1 MYLEAIKPIIN
12 GTDEAAKQQTI
23 NTLFYVIESGM
34 RLLHP
39 MMPFLSEELFQKLP
53 GFEGKTESI
62 CVNEYPKENAAF
74 DNPAVEADFTAINN
88 ISKTIRSLIANVNLP
103 KSAHPACYA
112 LLLAGGEASTTEA
125 LAGLI
130 TAEAKLISTLT
141 KTSSVRFSG
150 LSVQSFV
157 N

>member
-12 GTDEAAKQQTI
+12 GADEAAKAQTI
-23 NTLFYVIESGM
+23 NTLFYVIECGM

-53 GFEGKTESI
+53 AFEGKTESI

-112 LLLAGGEASTTEA
+112 LLLAGGES
-125 LAGLI
+125 
-130 TAEAKLISTLT
+130 
-141 KTSSVRFSG
+141 
-150 LSVQSFV
+150 
-157 N
+157 